1 MLFLKI
7 QVLRCK
13 KYIGRT
19 YLLTKGCDFMDQS
32 KGIGGIVFVGCM
44 FIGGGLGTLLGESRT
59 GWLLGMGIG
68 FLGMALVRMKG
79 RN

>member
-1 MLFLKI
+1 MIL
-7 QVLRCK
+7 VD
-13 KYIGRT
+13 T
-19 YLLTKGCDFMDQS
+19 S
-32 KGIGGIVFVGCM
+32 KGIGGIIFVGCM

-59 GWLLGMGIG
+59 GWLLGMGVG